1 MSVKFYIKKPVVIE
15 AVQWLGNPKN
25 EENIQELLDFMQIE
39 ELVLTVRND
48 GITNILIE
56 TLEGTMK
63 GKPGCYVI
71 KGVKGEFYPCDK
83 EIFNRTYEELQ

>member
-1 MSVKFYIKKPVVIE
+1 MSVKFYRKKPVVIE
-15 AVQWLGNPKN
+15 AVQWLGDSKN
-25 EENIQELLDFMQIE
+25 EENVQELLDFMQIE
-39 ELVLTVRND
+39 ELVLTVRN

-56 TLEGTMK
+56 TLEGIIE

-83 EIFNRTYEELQ
+83 EIFEQTYEEVE

>member
-25 EENIQELLDFMQIE
+25 EENVQELLDFMQIE